1 MQNLPAVK
9 PVVLAIAVL
18 FVAVLITTVQMVS
31 LGNSLDRIEEQVK
44 QLSKGATVVKTQA
57 QTQQRVEDEL
67 RAQQEAEQAALRDV
81 VERLSL
87 QLKTVEQ
94 EMNGLGSSVAETRLS
109 HQVAG
114 LAEQTSASA
123 ENLSVLLA
131 PSEKDALRDAIRE
144 ELDAGGAKQA
154 QILMD
159 VIGKRVVQK
168 LTRDLKLTE
177 QQKQQVSGIVTEGIQ
192 TALGIWNAGTLK
204 NGKEFQ
210 STIDL
215 VVIDMNAKIKGTLTT
230 AQGAQ
235 FDKVV
240 KQGLWGVESQKK
252 KPQGAKKAQNPTP
265 PKQ

>member
-1 MQNLPAVK
+1 MQNPAAAK
-9 PVVLAIAVL
+9 PFILALAAL
-18 FVAVLITTVQMVS
+18 FVAVLITTIQMVS
-31 LGNSLDRIEEQVK
+31 LGNDLDRLEEQVK

-57 QTQQRVEDEL
+57 QTQQRVEDEQ
-67 RAQQEAEQAALRDV
+67 RAQQEAEQLALRDL
-81 VERLSL
+81 VERMSL
-87 QLKTVEQ
+87 QLETVEQ
-94 EMNGLGSSVAETRLS
+94 EMSGLGSSVAETKLS
-109 HQVAG
+109 RQVAG
-114 LAEQTSASA
+114 LAEQTSADP
-123 ENLSVLLA
+123 ENLSALLA

-210 STIDL
+210 STLDL
-215 VVIDMNAKIKGTLTT
+215 IVIDMNAKIRGTLTT
-230 AQGAQ
+230 AQGAK
-235 FDKVV
+235 FDKLA
-240 KQGLWGVESQKK
+240 KQGLWGMESQKK
-252 KPQGAKKAQNPTP
+252 RPQAPKKTQNPTP